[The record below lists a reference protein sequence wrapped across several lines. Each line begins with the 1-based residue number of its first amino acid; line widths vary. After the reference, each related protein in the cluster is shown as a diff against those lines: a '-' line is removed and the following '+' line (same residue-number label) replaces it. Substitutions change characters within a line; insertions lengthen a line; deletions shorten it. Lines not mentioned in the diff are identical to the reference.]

1 MPSADRRRLKPANG
15 WMAGYTHTPSL
26 EATCEALEARLRDGT
41 PRPFADAPRV
51 HLEPEWW
58 AL

>member
-1 MPSADRRRLKPANG
+1 
-15 WMAGYTHTPSL
+15 MAGYTNKPSL
-26 EATCEALEARLRDGT
+26 EATCEALEDRLRDGT

-51 HLEPEWW
+51 HLEAEWW